1 MYLVVCRQRITK
13 PIIGLHTDTLANEE
27 RLQTPQIFF
36 HTFPLQT
43 PEPRA
48 SHYRP
53 VFVNNSW
60 LTRHGTVASK
70 SPQ

>member
-13 PIIGLHTDTLANEE
+13 PIIGLNTDTLANEE
-27 RLQTPQIFF
+27 KLQTPQIFL

-43 PEPRA
+43 PEPPA

-53 VFVNNSW
+53 AFVNNSC
-60 LTRHGTVASK
+60 LTRHGAVTPH